1 MTSTIELPRMNADR
15 RHTVESPDPS
25 AAVVSDRGR
34 RRTRNE
40 DCGAVLVD
48 SGWAG
53 LVVCDGVG
61 SSRDGAWAAAIGTA
75 AARRALAAA
84 RSVGVAV
91 DGQLT
96 AGYEAAA
103 RAVAHCALPEPGARV
118 SPPSTTFVAAVHD
131 GRNVAAVSV
140 GDSRAYWLPDG
151 GATIALTT
159 DDSMAAMLA
168 ASGVAARGAYA
179 HVITRWLG
187 ASSRH
192 ADAHVTVVPV
202 TGPGWLLACSDG
214 LWNHLADNE
223 DLNGV
228 VAGLGA
234 GDALALAELLV
245 AWANARGGH
254 DNVTVALARVEAAT
268 R

>member
-1 MTSTIELPRMNADR
+1 MTTTLELPRMNADR
-15 RHTVESPDPS
+15 QHTVESPDPR

-48 SGWAG
+48 DGWAG

-61 SSRDGAWAAAIGTA
+61 SSRDGAWASAVGTA
-75 AARRALAAA
+75 AARRALSAAHVA
-84 RSVGVAV
+84 DAAV
-91 DGQLT
+91 DVQLT
-96 AGYEAAA
+96 AAYEAAA
-103 RAVAHCALPEPGARV
+103 RAVEHCALPEPGARV

-131 GRNVAAVSV
+131 GRTMAAISV

-151 GATIALTT
+151 GATVALTT
-159 DDSMAAMLA
+159 DDSVAAMLA
-168 ASGVAARGAYA
+168 AAGMVAGGAYA
-179 HVITRWLG
+179 HVVTRWLG
-187 ASSRH
+187 ASSPP
-192 ADAHVTVVPV
+192 ADAAVTAVPV
-202 TGPGWLLACSDG
+202 TGSGWLLACSDG
-214 LWNHLADNE
+214 LWNHLADDE

-245 AWANARGGH
+245 SWANARGGH
-254 DNVTVALARVEAAT
+254 DNVTVALARVEPA
-268 R
+268 RR

>member
-1 MTSTIELPRMNADR
+1 MTTTLELPRMNGER
-15 RHTVESPDPS
+15 QHTVESPDPR
-25 AAVVSDRGR
+25 AAVVSDRGQ

-40 DCGAVLVD
+40 DCGAVLVRD
-48 SGWAG
+48 GWAG
-53 LVVCDGVG
+53 IVVCDGVG
-61 SSRDGAWAAAIGTA
+61 SSRDGAWASAVGTA
-75 AARRALAAA
+75 AARHALGAA
-84 RSVGVAV
+84 RSAGAAPEQ
-91 DGQLT
+91 QLT
-96 AGYEAAA
+96 SAYEAAA
-103 RAVAHCALPEPGARV
+103 RAVRHCAPPDPGARI

-131 GRNVAAVSV
+131 GRTLAAVAV

-151 GATIALTT
+151 GATVALTT

-168 ASGVAARGAYA
+168 ASGMAAQGAYA

-187 ASSRH
+187 ASSPH
-192 ADAHVTVVPV
+192 ADARVTALPV

-223 DLNGV
+223 DLNAV
-228 VAGLGA
+228 VAGLDA

-245 AWANARGGH
+245 SWANARGGH
-254 DNVTVALARVEAAT
+254 DNVTVALARVEPAG